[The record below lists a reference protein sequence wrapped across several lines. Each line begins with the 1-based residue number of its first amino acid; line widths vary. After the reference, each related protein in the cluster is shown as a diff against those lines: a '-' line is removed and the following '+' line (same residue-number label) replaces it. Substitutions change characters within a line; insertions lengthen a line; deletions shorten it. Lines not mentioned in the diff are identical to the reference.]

1 METTIR
7 SYSGEL
13 SPPSVAFVASVAV
26 RHSSISVEDV
36 RKQRVRAALGDDKIK
51 SVCVMYGTEGAMT
64 CAARNMARANECTKD
79 KNECAKC
86 TDKCEDAKDS
96 EDCKKACGGTV
107 ECAPKCT
114 PKANKCDEVTCPVKK
129 TLR

>member
-1 METTIR
+1 MRAMCDKWGAIGDKWGKDGCCCGTGAID
-7 SYSGEL
+7 YAPEL
-13 SPPSVAFVASVAV
+13 
-26 RHSSISVEDV
+26 E
-36 RKQRVRAALGDDKIK
+36 RVRAALGNDTK

-96 EDCKKACGGTV
+96 EDCKKACGTV

-114 PKANKCDEVTCPVKK
+114 PKANKCDEVTCPPVKK